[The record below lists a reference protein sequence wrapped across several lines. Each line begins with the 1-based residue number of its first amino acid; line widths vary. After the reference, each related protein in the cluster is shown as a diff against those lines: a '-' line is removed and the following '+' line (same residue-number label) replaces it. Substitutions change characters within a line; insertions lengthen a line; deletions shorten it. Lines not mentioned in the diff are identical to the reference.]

1 MRDDFVRFCK
11 ADIETSIPEVFE
23 RQVRAGPERIAVA
36 SGQQSLSYDDLNR
49 RSNRIAHAI
58 MRALDH
64 TQEPVALL
72 FRQGAAAV
80 AATLGT
86 LKAGKIYVAL
96 EPTQS
101 DRELGQVIAD
111 CKPRL
116 IVTDTEHQ
124 GLAKRLNG
132 AGGLCLEIDAM
143 SAGQADDDPNLGL
156 APDRVC
162 YIFYTSGTTGP
173 PKGVYDSHRNVLHN
187 VMRYTN
193 TLGIGASDRL
203 SLIESCSYSGTV
215 SSLFSALLNG
225 AAICPFDLQAKGV
238 ERMAAWV
245 DDEAITIFHAVPTIF
260 EQLLS
265 RRGRLDSVRMVRLE
279 GDRAEPRH
287 ITLFQ
292 DHFDRDRV
300 LVNGLGLTEAGI
312 VRQLFVTPDD
322 AMEGPVV
329 PVGQAVEDM
338 DIVLFDDDGR
348 AVGPEAVGEIVVR
361 SAYLAC
367 GYWGRPDLTDAK
379 FSADPSVGAR
389 RQYRTG
395 DLGRMRADGLLDFLG
410 RKDFRAKLRG
420 QWIETADIE
429 KALCAIAGIDRA
441 LVMVRDDGLGTQQLV
456 AYLVTDGALPSV
468 DSVRLILSRSLSAI
482 MVPSRYVFT
491 DTFPEDRNGKVEG
504 RALPVP
510 GQERPPMARDFV
522 APRNSEEEVVAE
534 CFCQVL
540 RLDRVGVEDDFLDL
554 GGDSLLATELLQVLG
569 KRFGEI
575 WSAGLISRRFSV
587 ASLIEGHRQ
596 GPPESVIVELQV
608 GDGRAPLF
616 CIHNYR
622 GYVLGYTRLVH
633 ALGPDQPVYGVQSR
647 AFTKV
652 ARMDTSIET
661 MASAY
666 VQEITAMQGAGPYHL
681 CGNCFGGLVAYE
693 MAHQLRQQGHE
704 VGLLALIDT
713 RYPLGV
719 LGRMVASA
727 SRAGTLRRISGRI
740 SRRVQGATPSEV
752 QADPL
757 GVHERNRLAM
767 NSYRPRRFDGAMA
780 LICPGPLT
788 DQQGWIRMAMGGCE
802 VVEVPLT
809 TPPYARPH
817 LTEAPYV
824 NALAEHITRLLAK
837 R

>member
-23 RQVRAGPERIAVA
+23 RQVRVGPERMAVA
-36 SGQQSLSYDDLNR
+36 SGRQSLSYDDLNHK
-49 RSNRIAHAI
+49 SNRIAHAI
-58 MRALDH
+58 VRALGH
-64 TQEPVALL
+64 TEEPVALL
-72 FRQGAAAV
+72 FRQGVAAV
-80 AATLGT
+80 AATLGA

-101 DRELGQVIAD
+101 ERDLGQIIAD

-116 IVTDTEHQ
+116 IMTDTEHQ
-124 GLAKRLNG
+124 GLAERLIG

-143 SAGQADDDPNLGL
+143 SASQADDNPDLGL

-173 PKGVYDSHRNVLHN
+173 PKGVYDNHRNVLHN
-187 VMRYTN
+187 IMRYTN
-193 TLGIGASDRL
+193 TLGIDASDRL

-225 AAICPFDLQAKGV
+225 AAICPFDLQAKGI
-238 ERMAAWV
+238 ERMAAWI

-312 VRQLFVTPDD
+312 VRQLFVTRDD

-338 DIVLFDDDGR
+338 DVVLLDDDGR

-379 FSADPSVGAR
+379 FSADPTAGDR
-389 RQYRTG
+389 RLYRTG
-395 DLGRMRADGLLDFLG
+395 DLGRMRANGLLDFLG

-429 KALCAIAGIDRA
+429 NALCAIAGIDRA

-456 AYLVTDGALPSV
+456 AYLVADGVPPSV
-468 DSVRLILSRSLSAI
+468 DSVRQTLSRSLSAI
-482 MVPSRYVFT
+482 MIPSRYVFT
-491 DTFPEDRNGKVEG
+491 DTFPEDRNGKVD
-504 RALPVP
+504 RRSLSVP
-510 GQERPPMARDFV
+510 GHARPSMAQDFV
-522 APRNSEEEVVAE
+522 APGNREEEIVAE

-554 GGDSLLATELLQVLG
+554 GGDSLLATELLRVLE
-569 KRFGEI
+569 KRFGEA
-575 WSAGLISRRFSV
+575 WSAGLLSQSFNV
-587 ASLIEGHRQ
+587 TSLIDRHHQ
-596 GPPESVIVELQV
+596 GLPDSVIVPLQV

-616 CIHNYR
+616 CIHNYS
-622 GYVLGYTRLVH
+622 GHVLEYTRLVH

-647 AFTKV
+647 AFIKS
-652 ARMDTSIET
+652 ARMDASIEA
-661 MASAY
+661 MAFAY
-666 VQEITAMQGAGPYHL
+666 VQEITAMQGAGPYNL

-693 MAHQLRQQGHE
+693 TARQFREQGHE

-713 RYPLGV
+713 QYPEGL
-719 LGRMVASA
+719 LGRAAASL
-727 SRAGTLRRISGRI
+727 SRSGRWRRISGRV
-740 SRRVQGATPSEV
+740 RRNIQEAPPGDV

-757 GVHERNRLAM
+757 GVRERHRSAM
-767 NSYRPRRFDGAMA
+767 NSYKRRLFDGAMV
-780 LICPGPLT
+780 LICPGPPT
-788 DQQGWIRMAMGGCE
+788 DQQGWIRMAKQGCE
-802 VVEVPLT
+802 VIEMPLA
-809 TPPYARPH
+809 TPLDTAPH
-817 LTEAPYV
+817 LTNAPYV
-824 NALAEHITRLLAK
+824 TSLAEHITRLLAG